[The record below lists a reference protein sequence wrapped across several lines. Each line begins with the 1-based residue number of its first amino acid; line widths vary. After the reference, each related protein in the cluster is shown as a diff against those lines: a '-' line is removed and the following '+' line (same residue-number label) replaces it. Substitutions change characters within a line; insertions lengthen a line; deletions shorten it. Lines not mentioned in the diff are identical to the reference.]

1 MARSRRNVPQPK
13 EHSALSVNDVS
24 KSYGTAP
31 ALDPI
36 SFDINTGDR
45 VALIGHNGSGKTNIA
60 ESLIYLAFLSSHRVS
75 NNVPLIS
82 LGNQQAIIRAEVQRE
97 ERTLQID
104 LEINASK
111 ANRARINSNPTRSQ
125 REILGAIQI
134 VYFSPE
140 DLDLVRGEP
149 GTRRD
154 FLDRLLITRTPRLA
168 GVIADYERV
177 VKQRNALLKTR
188 TSAAALAPWNEQLIK
203 LGAELTAERIA
214 LIDAL
219 NPHVAY
225 NYANLNEV
233 KPASISYKCSTEGV
247 TRDIE
252 ENITALTARLDEVAY
267 QEIERG
273 VSLIGPHRDDLH
285 LQLGDF
291 PAKGYASHGESWS
304 MAISLRIGSFNLL
317 KSEGASPI
325 LILDDVFAELDTSRR
340 IQLMS
345 ATQLAEQTFITAA
358 VESDLPAELLTQKFY
373 VTPGVVKKGKS

>member
-1 MARSRRNVPQPK
+1 MRINKLALTNFRSYPSLELELQPG
-13 EHSALSVNDVS
+13 V
-24 KSYGTAP
+24 TTF
-31 ALDPI
+31 I
-36 SFDINTGDR
+36 GD
-45 VALIGHNGSGKTNIA
+45 NGSGKTNIA
-60 ESLIYLAFLSSHRVS
+60 ESLIYLAFLSSHRVA

-82 LGNQQAIIRAEVQRE
+82 LGAQQAIIRTEIERDD
-97 ERTLQID
+97 RTLNID

-111 ANRARINSNPTRSQ
+111 ANRARINGNPTRSQ
-125 REILGAIQI
+125 REILGACQI

-149 GTRRD
+149 GGRRD
-154 FLDRLLITRTPRLA
+154 FLDRLLITRTPRMA

-188 TSAAALAPWNEQLIK
+188 SSVSALLPWNEQLIK
-203 LGAELTAERIA
+203 LGAQLTADRIT
-214 LIDAL
+214 LVEAL
-219 NPHVAY
+219 NPWVAK

-233 KPASISYKCSTEGV
+233 KPASISYKCSSEGV
-247 TRDIE
+247 SNNF
-252 ENITALTARLDEVAY
+252 ENNVEVLTKRLEEVAY

-285 LQLGDF
+285 LQIGDF

-317 KSEGASPI
+317 KSEGSEPI

-340 IQLMS
+340 KQLMS
-345 ATQLAEQTFITAA
+345 ATQIAEQTIITTA

-373 VTPGVVKKGKS
+373 VTPGTVKKGKS

>member
-1 MARSRRNVPQPK
+1 MRINKLALTNFRSYNSLELEFEPG
-13 EHSALSVNDVS
+13 VN
-24 KSYGTAP
+24 TF
-31 ALDPI
+31 I
-36 SFDINTGDR
+36 GD
-45 VALIGHNGSGKTNIA
+45 NGSGKTNIA

-82 LGNQQAIIRAEVQRE
+82 LGTQQAIIRTEVQRE
-97 ERTLQID
+97 DRTLHID

-111 ANRARINSNPTRSQ
+111 ANRARINGNPTRNQ

-149 GTRRD
+149 GNRRD

-168 GVIADYERV
+168 GVLTDYERV

-188 TSAAALAPWNEQLIK
+188 TTTSALVPWNEQLIK
-203 LGAELTAERIA
+203 LGAEITAERIA
-214 LIDAL
+214 LIEAL
-219 NPHVAY
+219 NPWVAK

-247 TRDIE
+247 SKNTKDNIAVLTTRLE
-252 ENITALTARLDEVAY
+252 EVAY

-317 KSEGASPI
+317 KSEGSSPI

-358 VESDLPAELLTQKFY
+358 VENDLPAELLTKKFY
-373 VTPGVVKKGKS
+373 VTPGIIKKGKS

>member
-1 MARSRRNVPQPK
+1 MRINKLALTNFRSYNSLELGLQPG
-13 EHSALSVNDVS
+13 VI
-24 KSYGTAP
+24 TF
-31 ALDPI
+31 I
-36 SFDINTGDR
+36 GD
-45 VALIGHNGSGKTNIA
+45 NGSGKTNIA

-97 ERTLQID
+97 DRTLQID

-111 ANRARINSNPTRSQ
+111 ANRARINANPTRSQ

-188 TSAAALAPWNEQLIK
+188 TSAAALAPWNDQLIK

-219 NPHVAY
+219 NPHVAK

-247 TRDIE
+247 TRNID
-252 ENITALTARLDEVAY
+252 ENIAALTARLDEVAY

>member
-1 MARSRRNVPQPK
+1 M
-13 EHSALSVNDVS
+13 
-24 KSYGTAP
+24 
-31 ALDPI
+31 
-36 SFDINTGDR
+36 
-45 VALIGHNGSGKTNIA
+45 
-60 ESLIYLAFLSSHRVS
+60 
-75 NNVPLIS
+75 PLIS
-82 LGNQQAIIRAEVQRE
+82 LGNQQAIIRAEVQRDD
-97 ERTLQID
+97 RTLQID

-111 ANRARINSNPTRSQ
+111 ANRARINGNPTRSQ
-125 REILGAIQI
+125 RELLGAIQI

-149 GTRRD
+149 GNRRD

-188 TSAAALAPWNEQLIK
+188 TSAAALVPWNEQLIK

-214 LIDAL
+214 LVDVL
-219 NPHVAY
+219 NPWVAK
-225 NYANLNEV
+225 NYANLNEI

-247 TRDIE
+247 TK
-252 ENITALTARLDEVAY
+252 NIDDNTLALTARLEEVAY

-285 LQLGDF
+285 LQIGDF

-317 KSEGASPI
+317 KSEGSSPI

-358 VESDLPAELLTQKFY
+358 VENDLPVELLTQKFY

>member
-1 MARSRRNVPQPK
+1 MRINKLALTNFRSYNSLELELQPG
-13 EHSALSVNDVS
+13 VI
-24 KSYGTAP
+24 TF
-31 ALDPI
+31 I
-36 SFDINTGDR
+36 GD
-45 VALIGHNGSGKTNIA
+45 NGSGKTNIA

-97 ERTLQID
+97 DRTLHID

-111 ANRARINSNPTRSQ
+111 ANRGRINGNPTRSQ

-219 NPHVAY
+219 NPHVAH

-233 KPASISYKCSTEGV
+233 KPASISYKCSTDGV
-247 TRDIE
+247 TRNIE
-252 ENITALTARLDEVAY
+252 DNITALTARLDEVAY

-358 VESDLPAELLTQKFY
+358 VESDLPAELLTHKFY

>member
-1 MARSRRNVPQPK
+1 VRINKLALTNFRSYNSL
-13 EHSALSVNDVS
+13 E
-24 KSYGTAP
+24 
-31 ALDPI
+31 LDLEPGVI
-36 SFDINTGDR
+36 TFIGD
-45 VALIGHNGSGKTNIA
+45 NGSGKTNIA

-97 ERTLQID
+97 DRTLQID
-104 LEINASK
+104 LEINTNK
-111 ANRARINSNPTRSQ
+111 VNRARINGNPTRNQ
-125 REILGAIQI
+125 REILGAIQT

-203 LGAELTAERIA
+203 LGAELTAERIT

-219 NPHVAY
+219 NPYVAQ

-247 TRDIE
+247 TRNIE
-252 ENITALTARLDEVAY
+252 ENITALSARLDEVAY

-340 IQLMS
+340 VQLMS

-358 VESDLPAELLTQKFY
+358 VESDLPKELLTQKFY

>member
-1 MARSRRNVPQPK
+1 MRINRLALTNFRSYSSLQLEFEPGVTTF
-13 EHSALSVNDVS
+13 V
-24 KSYGTAP
+24 
-31 ALDPI
+31 
-36 SFDINTGDR
+36 GD
-45 VALIGHNGSGKTNIA
+45 NGSGKTNIA

-75 NNVPLIS
+75 NNIPLIS

-97 ERTLQID
+97 DRTLQID
-104 LEINASK
+104 LEINATK
-111 ANRARINSNPTRSQ
+111 ANRARINRNPTRSQ
-125 REILGAIQI
+125 RELLGAIQI

-149 GTRRD
+149 GNRRD

-188 TSAAALAPWNEQLIK
+188 ASVAALVPWNEQLIK

-219 NPHVAY
+219 NPYVAR

-247 TRDIE
+247 TQNIN
-252 ENITALTARLDEVAY
+252 ENVTALTTRLEEVAY

-317 KSEGASPI
+317 KSEGSSPI

-340 IQLMS
+340 TQLMS
-345 ATQLAEQTFITAA
+345 ATELAEQTFITAA
-358 VESDLPAELLTQKFY
+358 VESDLPQELLTQKYY
-373 VTPGVVKKGKS
+373 VSPGVVKKGKS

>member
-1 MARSRRNVPQPK
+1 LELELQPG
-13 EHSALSVNDVS
+13 VI
-24 KSYGTAP
+24 TF
-31 ALDPI
+31 I
-36 SFDINTGDR
+36 GD
-45 VALIGHNGSGKTNIA
+45 NGSGKTNIA

-82 LGNQQAIIRAEVQRE
+82 LGNQQTIIRAEVQRE
-97 ERTLQID
+97 DRTLQID

-111 ANRARINSNPTRSQ
+111 ANRARINGNSARSQ

-214 LIDAL
+214 LIEAL
-219 NPHVAY
+219 NPYVGQH
-225 NYANLNEV
+225 YANLNEV

-247 TRDIE
+247 TKDVDT
-252 ENITALTARLDEVAY
+252 NITVLTARLDEVAY

-340 IQLMS
+340 TQLMS
-345 ATQLAEQTFITAA
+345 ATKLAEQTFITAA
-358 VESDLPAELLTQKFY
+358 VESDLPTELLTQKYY